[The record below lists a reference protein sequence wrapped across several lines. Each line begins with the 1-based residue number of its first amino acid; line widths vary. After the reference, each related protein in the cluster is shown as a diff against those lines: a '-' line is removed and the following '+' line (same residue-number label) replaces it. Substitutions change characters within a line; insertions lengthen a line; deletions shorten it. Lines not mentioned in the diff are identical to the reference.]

1 MGRPKKTAS
10 AASTN
15 KIHQRR
21 GAAPKQVQD
30 AIERHRADE
39 AVAAKE
45 EKIQQLKNS
54 LHKTTASICTGL
66 EKELGQQFSPAFV
79 KAMAEA
85 SYHFAETVAKDVEA
99 FRKHAKRATAMVDDV
114 KLCTRRS
121 RSLHSAISEYAE
133 QLSAS
138 RSAERPHKSAS
149 EAAAAAVALDDAEP
163 LDPQLVLSDT
173 EDQITAAMQ
182 DCDEM
187 EDIL

>member
-121 RSLHSAISEYAE
+121 RSLV
-133 QLSAS
+133 
-138 RSAERPHKSAS
+138 RSPLCVCVCPMLCRCRGCGFQPQFSWPHTSFLFS
-149 EAAAAAVALDDAEP
+149 FSL
-163 LDPQLVLSDT
+163 
-173 EDQITAAMQ
+173 
-182 DCDEM
+182 
-187 EDIL
+187 